1 MIDQHKV
8 SMLQMK
14 HKTVSGSDIY
24 LSKATFVNIGL
35 NPLNVTKYVPSDV
48 HPHISCILTHT
59 RFLTFLSY
67 YLEPDMTI
75 PTSQKVFL

>member
-35 NPLNVTKYVPSDV
+35 STLKVPTYVPSD
-48 HPHISCILTHT
+48 LDTHT
-59 RFLTFLSY
+59 
-67 YLEPDMTI
+67 
-75 PTSQKVFL
+75 